1 VDFRFG
7 SYVLITGHWEQYY
20 IEPDH
25 LRSDRF
31 WIKGGEAKHIHRVMR
46 KKAGDWL
53 RAVDGQGGLYE
64 GPILN
69 IDESS
74 VEVSIE
80 RESFMVHEP
89 GLHLTLAQ
97 AMLKGSG
104 FDWVVEKGTEIGI
117 SRFVPLITQRSV
129 VTRGRQERWQK
140 KALAA
145 MKQSTRS
152 RCPEIAEPQSFDD
165 FVTAPLEGGLFIAHD
180 RDLGANPDDLI
191 SLLEQQSH
199 ALLIV
204 GPEGGFSE
212 KEVTLAI
219 EQGYKLLRMGDRR
232 LRSDTAGLVGAV
244 KLLSAVGD
252 LS

>member
-1 VDFRFG
+1 MDFRFG

-25 LRSDRF
+25 LSSDRF
-31 WIKGGEAKHIHRVMR
+31 WIKGDEAKHIHRVMR
-46 KKAGDWL
+46 KRVGDWL
-53 RAVDGQGGLYE
+53 HAVDGQGGLYE
-64 GPILN
+64 GPILK
-69 IDESS
+69 IDEMC
-74 VEVSIE
+74 VTVAIE

-97 AMLKGSG
+97 AMLKGNG

-129 VTRGRQERWQK
+129 VARGRRGRWEK

-152 RCPEIAEPQSFDD
+152 RCPEIAEPQSFDN
-165 FVTAPLEGGLFIAHD
+165 FVTTPQEGELFIAHD
-180 RDLGANPDDLI
+180 HDLGARPDSLI
-191 SLLEQQSH
+191 TLLEHQSR
-199 ALLIV
+199 AVLIV

-212 KEVTLAI
+212 QEVTLAI
-219 EQGYKLLRMGDRR
+219 EQGSNLLRMGDRR